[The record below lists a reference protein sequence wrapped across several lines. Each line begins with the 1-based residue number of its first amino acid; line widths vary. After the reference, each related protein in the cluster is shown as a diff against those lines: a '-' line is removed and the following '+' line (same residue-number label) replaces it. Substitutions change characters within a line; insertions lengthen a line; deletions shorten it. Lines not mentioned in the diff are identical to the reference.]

1 MSAHDE
7 HEDTHPVAD
16 AHAPP
21 VPKGDAEVVAEA
33 SRAKPGLA
41 LVLGLLVVGGLV
53 AIGVVPRLAQR
64 EALAKGQTVAT
75 APRRVRVAIAK
86 TGTPMT
92 EVKLPA
98 TSSPLRSTQLFAKTT
113 GFLRKNHV
121 EVGDAVKLGQVLAD
135 VDSREMDQELVLAE
149 ARVAE
154 SKANMGIVQGT
165 AERNADL
172 SKQGVVSKQQ
182 ADDTRAAANSAEA
195 TLKIRQADVER
206 LRALR
211 SYQKVVAPFDG
222 TVLRRNVDPGA
233 LVGPAGAASV
243 ALFEIA
249 AVDVLRVVVDVPQAF
264 AKDITTAVEVQV
276 YMPQTP
282 NKIAKGKVAR
292 TSAALDP
299 ATRTRRTEIEIPGGE
314 VLPNAFVY
322 VKLALPKTTV
332 GIAVPSAALI
342 VRKEGTLVAKIQ
354 GDHVVLVPIEILRD
368 QGKDLDLAMGPIVG
382 GDRVVLN
389 PADDLADGTKVDV
402 AEGGP

>member
-7 HEDTHPVAD
+7 HVDTHPVAD

-64 EALAKGQTVAT
+64 EALAKGQTAAT

-121 EVGDAVKLGQVLAD
+121 EVGDTVKLGQVLAD

-182 ADDTRAAANSAEA
+182 SEDSRAAANSAEA

-249 AVDVLRVVVDVPQAF
+249 SVDVLRVVVDVPQAF

-368 QGKDLDLAMGPIVG
+368 QGKDLDLAMGAIVG